1 MDGIIFVVLRRLRQP
16 LILLITSYAVSVL
29 GLTLMPGVD
38 AEGRPWR
45 LSLSQAFY
53 VISYTATTIGFGEL
67 PYSFSTSQRLWMI
80 FSIYLMVIVWFYAI
94 GRIITLLQEPGLKRS
109 IIVSR
114 FRNRVRMLTEPFY
127 IICGY
132 GDTGATIIEALD
144 RMDLRAVAIDIDES
158 AVEELQLRNY
168 HADIP
173 TLCADAGLPDTLS
186 VAGIQ
191 HRCCRGVI
199 ALANDDD
206 ANLAVAVAAKLL
218 NRKIPVLCRAEHAQI
233 AENLASF
240 GTDYIVNPYTA
251 FGHQL
256 AMAVHAIGNYNLHN
270 WLTGVP
276 GEAFVE
282 HVPPPRG
289 HWIVC
294 GYGRFGKSVIANL
307 QAEGITT
314 RIIEADPELT
324 GCDDCIVGTGIETP
338 LLVEAGID
346 RAVGIV
352 AGVDDDYRN
361 LAIAMTARKLNP
373 RLFIVVRK
381 NRRHNALLF
390 EQFQADLTMQSS
402 QIIAHECLGHLI
414 SPLLA
419 IFLARARRQDDHWAE
434 QTYRS
439 LVDEIGSQV
448 PETWELT
455 IDETQTPAIVRAIAN
470 GIEVRLA
477 DLLRDPADRNRPLPA
492 RALLHIHDQRKR
504 LLPRTDLPLAV
515 GDRVLFC
522 GQCKALADQR
532 LTLHYD
538 NTLHYLHTGEIIP
551 DSAIW
556 RWFAERRT
564 KRSPDRPRDD
574 RAGDRTPSRHT

>member
-16 LILLITSYAVSVL
+16 LILLISCYAISVL

-38 AEGRPWR
+38 PAGHPWH

-67 PYSFSTSQRLWMI
+67 PYAFSSAQRIWMI

-94 GRIITLLQEPGLKRS
+94 GRIISLLQEPGLRRS

-114 FRNRVRMLTEPFY
+114 FRNRVRMLSEPFY

-158 AVEELQLRNY
+158 AVEELLLRNY

-186 VAGIQ
+186 AAGIQ
-191 HRCCRGVI
+191 HRFCRGII
-199 ALANDDD
+199 ASASDDD

-218 NRKIPVLCRAEHAQI
+218 NRDLPVLCRAEHDTI
-233 AENLASF
+233 TENLASI
-240 GTDYIVNPYTA
+240 GTDYIINPFKT

-276 GEAFVE
+276 GEDFTE

-289 HWIVC
+289 RWIVC

-314 RIIEADPELT
+314 QVIEADPKLT
-324 GCDDCIVGTGIETP
+324 GCDDCIVGSGVETS

-346 RAVGIV
+346 QAVGIV
-352 AGVDDDYRN
+352 AGVDDDFRN
-361 LAIAMTARKLNP
+361 LAIAITARRLNP
-373 RLFIVVRK
+373 RIFIVARK
-381 NRRHNALLF
+381 NRRHNALLY

-439 LVDEIGSQV
+439 LVDEIGHQV
-448 PETWELT
+448 PETWEIT
-455 IDETQTPAIVRAIAN
+455 IDERQTPAIHRALMR
-470 GIEVRLA
+470 GQEVLLG
-477 DLLRDPADRNRPLPA
+477 DLLRDPSDRDRPLPA
-492 RALLHIHDQRKR
+492 RALLHIQNERKR
-504 LLPRTDLPLAV
+504 LLPRVDLPLAL
-515 GDRVLFC
+515 GDRLLFC
-522 GQCKALADQR
+522 GQCKAVAEQR
-532 LTLHYD
+532 LILNYD
-538 NTLHYLHTGEIIP
+538 NTLHYLHTGETIP

-556 RWFAERRT
+556 RWFRDRFPD
-564 KRSPDRPRDD
+564 KKSPARP
-574 RAGDRTPSRHT
+574 